1 MTNQNR
7 NFRDINRRMQEDASG
22 DDASRSSEW
31 QKILNDEAP
40 PIAYLGTSGPCNFIL
55 VPPHPTHGA
64 SQAMTSGGVRGDEKY
79 GYTPTLGQYGLD
91 HVLVYRKVGN
101 NPDRKKRRDILAINI
116 QQEGDGSFI
125 QVEREWGK
133 GYRSPMY
140 KLYDYLWRT
149 AGGYKFDKQVKRMV
163 SSIQVDPRSAKVRR
177 ALELCPP
184 NDTGGPDST
193 AAIARGKRTL
203 LLNGFLVS
211 NIGKSYTVDEDNQ
224 PCWPQQR
231 VLMINQ
237 VTGIKSPV
245 NARDSEGFYDMW
257 FRRTD
262 GIDLSLACDEAYI
275 RENFGDIYEDV
286 DAQLAWEAGFLH
298 SDFASVQKL
307 VTWSSYKAGPAQMD
321 AYCCRVDNLADAM
334 GGYQLPE
341 EVLMK
346 ARPIAD
352 YLADN
357 NEQLQVRW
365 LLEAFPGDE
374 WALEGAGIISAGSS
388 VGVPDSYQGTD
399 EEQGQFEDDVPPAP
413 PAPRAPQGS
422 APRAPAIPQAP
433 RAPQGSA
440 PQAPRAPQ
448 GSAPQAPRAPQGAT
462 SRAPG
467 IPGVPQGSAPQ
478 APKAPQ
484 GSAPQAPRAPQVAA
498 PQAPGVTSVPNAPVA
513 GKHDLSVRMQATLE
527 RMRQEQ
533 QQSNENA

>member
-7 NFRDINRRMQEDASG
+7 NFRDINRRMQEDASSG
-22 DDASRSSEW
+22 NDGSRSSEW

-40 PIAYLGTSGPCNFIL
+40 PIAYLGTSGPCSFIL
-55 VPPHPTHGA
+55 VPPHPSHGA

-79 GYTPTLGQYGLD
+79 GYVPTLGQYGLD

-116 QQEGDGSFI
+116 QQEGDGSSI

-140 KLYDYLWRT
+140 KLYEYLWRT
-149 AGGYKFDKQVKRMV
+149 AGGYKFDRQVKRMV
-163 SSIQVDPRSAKVRR
+163 ASIQVDPRSAKVRR

-203 LLNGFLVS
+203 LLNGFMVS

-231 VLMINQ
+231 VLLINQ
-237 VTGIKSPV
+237 ATGIKSPV
-245 NARDSEGFYDMW
+245 NARDKEGFYDMW

-262 GIDLSLACDEAYI
+262 GLDVSQACDENYI
-275 RENFGDIYEDV
+275 RENFGDIYEDA

-321 AYCCRVDNLADAM
+321 AYCCRVDNLADVM
-334 GGYQLPE
+334 QGYQLPE

-357 NEQLQVRW
+357 NEQLQVQW

-388 VGVPDSYQGTD
+388 VGVPDSYQGD
-399 EEQGQFEDDVPPAP
+399 EDGQDQVEDDVPPAP
-413 PAPRAPQGS
+413 QAPAPRVPQGAAPRAPQGTAPQAPAPRAPQGTAPQAP
-422 APRAPAIPQAP
+422 APRVPQGAAP
-433 RAPQGSA
+433 RAPQG
-440 PQAPRAPQ
+440 
-448 GSAPQAPRAPQGAT
+448 T
-462 SRAPG
+462 
-467 IPGVPQGSAPQ
+467 
-478 APKAPQ
+478 
-484 GSAPQAPRAPQVAA
+484 APQV
-498 PQAPGVTSVPNAPVA
+498 PGVTSVPNAPAA
-513 GKHDLSVRMQATLE
+513 GRQDLSVRMQAALE
-527 RMRQEQ
+527 KMRQ
-533 QQSNENA
+533 QQSNGNA

>member
-1 MTNQNR
+1 MTSQNR
-7 NFRDINRRMQEDASG
+7 NFRDINRRISDDAASG
-22 DDASRSSEW
+22 GDGNGSSEW
-31 QKILNDEAP
+31 QKILGDEAP
-40 PIAYLGTSGPCNFIL
+40 PLSYLGTQGPCSFIL
-55 VPPHPTHGA
+55 VPPHPSHGA

-79 GYTPTLGQYGLD
+79 GYVPTLGQYGLD

-116 QQEGDGSFI
+116 QEGGDGPVI

-149 AGGYKFDKQVKRMV
+149 AGGYKFDRTVKRTV
-163 SSIQVDPRSAKVRR
+163 PTIQVDPRSTKVRR

-184 NDTGGPDST
+184 NDAGGPEST

-203 LLNGFLVS
+203 LLNGFMVS
-211 NIGKSYTVDEDNQ
+211 NVGKSYTVDESNQ

-231 VLMINQ
+231 VLLINQ

-245 NARDSEGFYDMW
+245 NARDKEGFYDMW
-257 FRRTD
+257 FQRTD
-262 GIDLSLACDEAYI
+262 GVDLSQACDENYI
-275 RENFGDIYEDV
+275 REHFGDIYEDV

-357 NEQLQVRW
+357 NEQLQVQW
-365 LLEAFPGDE
+365 LLEAFAGDE
-374 WALEGAGIISAGSS
+374 WALEGAGLISAGSS
-388 VGVPDSYQGTD
+388 VGVPDSYEGDGQEQAD
-399 EEQGQFEDDVPPAP
+399 EAP
-413 PAPRAPQGS
+413 PAPRPSVPQ
-422 APRAPAIPQAP
+422 APAPQAP
-433 RAPQGSA
+433 RTRQAPAPQAPRTPQAPA

-448 GSAPQAPRAPQGAT
+448 AQAPQAPAPQAQAPQAPAPQAPRALAT
-462 SRAPG
+462 
-467 IPGVPQGSAPQ
+467 
-478 APKAPQ
+478 
-484 GSAPQAPRAPQVAA
+484 QV
-498 PQAPGVTSVPNAPVA
+498 PGVTSVPNAPAA
-513 GKHDLSVRMQATLE
+513 GKMDLSA
-527 RMRQEQ
+527 RMRETMEKMRREHP
-533 QQSNENA
+533 SGNA

>member
-1 MTNQNR
+1 MTSQNR
-7 NFRDINRRMQEDASG
+7 NFRDINRRISDDAASG
-22 DDASRSSEW
+22 GDGNGSSEW
-31 QKILNDEAP
+31 QKILGDEAP
-40 PIAYLGTSGPCNFIL
+40 PLSYLGTQGPCSFIL
-55 VPPHPTHGA
+55 VPPHPSHGA

-79 GYTPTLGQYGLD
+79 GYVPTLGQYGLD

-116 QQEGDGSFI
+116 QEGGDGPVI

-149 AGGYKFDKQVKRMV
+149 AGGYKFDRTVKRTV
-163 SSIQVDPRSAKVRR
+163 PTIQVDPRSTKVRR

-184 NDTGGPDST
+184 NDAGGPEST

-203 LLNGFLVS
+203 LLNGFMVS
-211 NIGKSYTVDEDNQ
+211 NVGKSYTVDESNQ

-231 VLMINQ
+231 VLLINQ

-245 NARDSEGFYDMW
+245 NARDKEGFYDMW
-257 FRRTD
+257 FQRTD
-262 GIDLSLACDEAYI
+262 GVDLSQACDENYI
-275 RENFGDIYEDV
+275 REHFGDIYEDV

-357 NEQLQVRW
+357 NEQLQVQW
-365 LLEAFPGDE
+365 LLEAFAGDE
-374 WALEGAGIISAGSS
+374 WALEGAGLISAGSS
-388 VGVPDSYQGTD
+388 VGVPDSYEGDGQEQAD
-399 EEQGQFEDDVPPAP
+399 EAP
-413 PAPRAPQGS
+413 PAPRPSVPQ
-422 APRAPAIPQAP
+422 APAPQAP
-433 RAPQGSA
+433 RTPQAPA

-448 GSAPQAPRAPQGAT
+448 AQAPQAPAPQAQAPQAPAPQAPRALAT
-462 SRAPG
+462 
-467 IPGVPQGSAPQ
+467 
-478 APKAPQ
+478 
-484 GSAPQAPRAPQVAA
+484 QV
-498 PQAPGVTSVPNAPVA
+498 PGVTSVPNAPAA
-513 GKHDLSVRMQATLE
+513 GKMDLSA
-527 RMRQEQ
+527 RMRETMEKMRREHP
-533 QQSNENA
+533 SGNA